1 MTFEEYRQS
10 LLTKTRPA
18 WTVTG
23 EKSIPYGYQYEL
35 MDCGGGKANLN
46 CYNGKKGFKFV
57 TGGKLASALNQLLE
71 GGAANLFG
79 AASPA
84 ETGPVTS
91 GNPFGLALPRIGA
104 DESGKGDFFGPLV
117 VASFYLDEAA
127 EKSLSGSGITDSK
140 KLTDPQILR
149 LAGKLDKL
157 GNGHTVSL
165 MPPEYNVEYAKTR
178 NLNVLLS
185 RLHGRC
191 ISELMARIGAPTDII
206 VDQFSP
212 KTFELKRA
220 INAPV
225 GTTLHTRT
233 KGEADLSV
241 AAASILARAAFLDGM
256 KALENDFAC
265 DIPAGAGS
273 PVIKA
278 GRVFKRNFGVN
289 ELTKVAKTHFKTMD
303 SL

>member
-10 LLTKTRPA
+10 LLAKTTPA
-18 WTVTG
+18 WAVTG

-35 MDCGGGKANLN
+35 TDGGGGKANLN

-57 TGGKLASALNQLLE
+57 TGGQLGSVLNEILE

-79 AASPA
+79 AATA
-84 ETGPVTS
+84 TETVTS

-117 VASFYLDEAA
+117 VASFYLDEAT
-127 EKSLSGSGITDSK
+127 EKALAGSGITDSK

-149 LAGKLDKL
+149 LAGKLDET

-191 ISELMARIGAPTDII
+191 ISELMARIGAPKDII

-225 GTTLHTRT
+225 GTKLHTRT

-256 KALENDFAC
+256 KTLANDFAC
-265 DIPAGAGS
+265 DIPTGAGS

-278 GRVFKRNFGVN
+278 GRVFKRSFGVT
-289 ELTKVAKTHFKTMD
+289 ELSKVAKTHFKTMD